1 MAQENQALDTNEQV
15 EIRKEKLETLKAA
28 GKDPFVTTKFDV
40 THHSVDIKNDFDNL
54 ENKQVTIAG
63 RMMFKRIMGKA
74 SFCNLS
80 DRYGSM
86 QCYVARDSI
95 GEEAYADFKK

>member
-54 ENKQVTIAG
+54 ENKQI
-63 RMMFKRIMGKA
+63 RK
-74 SFCNLS
+74 
-80 DRYGSM
+80 
-86 QCYVARDSI
+86 
-95 GEEAYADFKK
+95 YAVLCSERFYWRRGLC